1 MRHFSYRKLFNSVFT
16 SKCCILLRC
25 DAITCVTFIMDRT
38 QQTAFNLWGTC
49 NFTSMHSYISGKGP
63 NKIDNH
69 NRLVADILTRYR
81 TLMMHATVQAEGEHN
96 NATPETMAVT
106 GISMRMEFEGLNSS
120 IKELLTLSRK
130 VKELWVFGP
139 LGQGNPEK
147 KAKEAQI
154 DEDVAQVAALLN
166 GLEGRRMAALAE
178 RCGGSWE
185 VLS

>member
-1 MRHFSYRKLFNSVFT
+1 
-16 SKCCILLRC
+16 
-25 DAITCVTFIMDRT
+25 
-38 QQTAFNLWGTC
+38 
-49 NFTSMHSYISGKGP
+49 
-63 NKIDNH
+63 
-69 NRLVADILTRYR
+69 
-81 TLMMHATVQAEGEHN
+81 MHATVQAEGEHN

-106 GISMRMEFEGLNSS
+106 GISMKMEFEGLVSFLLAFSSFSCGFTETAIAHPWFPSRAHTWQNSS

-130 VKELWVFGP
+130 IKELWVFGS
-139 LGQGNPEK
+139 LGQGDPEK
-147 KAKEAQI
+147 KVKEAQI

>member
-1 MRHFSYRKLFNSVFT
+1 
-16 SKCCILLRC
+16 
-25 DAITCVTFIMDRT
+25 
-38 QQTAFNLWGTC
+38 
-49 NFTSMHSYISGKGP
+49 
-63 NKIDNH
+63 
-69 NRLVADILTRYR
+69 
-81 TLMMHATVQAEGEHN
+81 MHATVQAEGEHN

-106 GISMRMEFEGLNSS
+106 GISMRMEFDGLNSS

-130 VKELWVFGP
+130 IKELWVFGP

-166 GLEGRRMAALAE
+166 GLESRRMAALAE